1 MCHWLGK
8 VEGEARLL
16 ILFTKVL
23 IKLNEINNF
32 SKKSNAM
39 QMCTYFILETEI
51 HFIISVQ
58 AAGIIPNYPRRGIWR
73 LHEIKKT
80 ENQV

>member
-8 VEGEARLL
+8 VEVEARLL
-16 ILFTKVL
+16 ILFTEVL

-39 QMCTYFILETEI
+39 QMCTSLF
-51 HFIISVQ
+51 
-58 AAGIIPNYPRRGIWR
+58 
-73 LHEIKKT
+73 
-80 ENQV
+80 